1 MLGAIYAALRP
12 ETASQYVNKT
22 IGDSSDEP
30 WRTNMAPIISLEL
43 LEDELKAVVQAG
55 AYSSKEEAIGHAL
68 EVLLAANA
76 PLRIKTAVELYRQ
89 GTVTVARAAEM
100 AGLELEAFKDQLAT
114 RQASIPTDETPE
126 EIQAGAARIRRLRGS
141 T

>member
-1 MLGAIYAALRP
+1 
-12 ETASQYVNKT
+12 
-22 IGDSSDEP
+22 
-30 WRTNMAPIISLEL
+30 MAPIISLEL

-68 EVLLAANA
+68 EVLLAAHA

-100 AGLELEAFKDQLAT
+100 AGLELEAFKDQLAS
-114 RQASIPTDETPE
+114 RQVSIPTDETPE
-126 EIQAGAARIRRLRGS
+126 EIQAGAAQIRRLRES